1 MSQALTARFRYCRIV
16 PDARTMQLDVT
27 QMEELRMQTT
37 KATTVFTLLKLPYG
51 ENALEPVISAR
62 TISFHYRKH
71 HAGYVDTLNKLVEG
85 TPLAGRPLED
95 IVLQAAN
102 DPKMATIFHNAAQVW
117 NHNFYWLSMAAKGG
131 GEPAG
136 KLKHSI
142 DSEFGSFKGFRDAFS
157 KAAVGE
163 FGSGWVWLTATREGK
178 PEIAVTNNADTPLT
192 DGKKPL
198 ITLDL
203 WEHAYYLD
211 FQNRRADYIASWF
224 DKLVDWRFA
233 EKNLG

>member
-1 MSQALTARFRYCRIV
+1 MQMTQA
-16 PDARTMQLDVT
+16 
-27 QMEELRMQTT
+27 
-37 KATTVFTLLKLPYG
+37 KTVFSLPKLPYA

-62 TISFHYRKH
+62 TISFHYGKH

-85 TPLAGRPLED
+85 TPFVGRRLEEV
-95 IVLQAAN
+95 VLLSAK
-102 DPKMATIFHNAAQVW
+102 DPKATAIFHNAAQVW
-117 NHNFYWLSMAAKGG
+117 NHNFYWLSMAAAGG

-136 KLKHSI
+136 KLMRAIES
-142 DSEFGSFKGFRDAFS
+142 DFGNFKDFRAAFT

-163 FGSGWVWLTATREGK
+163 FGSGWVWLVASRAGK
-178 PEIAVTNNADTPLT
+178 LEIAVTADADTPLA

-198 ITLDL
+198 IALDV

-211 FQNRRADYIASWF
+211 FQNRRADYIAAWL

-233 EKNLG
+233 ENNLAQFSESPAVRAVA